1 MVTAHEIDSRL
12 MLELQEGRD
21 AALSE
26 LMSRWQVP
34 LGSFVFRYMQNSA
47 DTSEVVQ
54 ETFVRVYQSRAR
66 YRPTARFSTWL
77 FTIAVNLCRNRA
89 RWRKRHPTV
98 PLELTTSDQEGVV
111 SEQPRT
117 ADENAPAAH
126 LLLEK
131 QERAE
136 AVRAAIGKLPHDLKT
151 ALLLFQFDHLSHQE
165 IARVAGCSVKAVET
179 RIYRARQQLKKSLAW
194 LMRDEE
200 AMPDLSRQAI
210 RRD

>member
-1 MVTAHEIDSRL
+1 MVAAHEIDSRL
-12 MLELQEGRD
+12 MRELQEGHD
-21 AALSE
+21 GALSE
-26 LMSRWQVP
+26 LMSRWQAP
-34 LGSFVFRYMQNSA
+34 LGSFVFRYMQSSA

-98 PLELTTSDQEGVV
+98 PLEFTYSDREGAL
-111 SEQPRT
+111 SELEKR
-117 ADENAPAAH
+117 ADENAPTAH

-131 QERAE
+131 QERAGV
-136 AVRAAIGKLPHDLKT
+136 VRAAIGELPHDLKT
-151 ALLLFQFDHLSHQE
+151 ALLLFQFEHLSHQD

-179 RIYRARQQLKKSLAW
+179 RIYRARQQLKKKLAW

-200 AMPDLSRQAI
+200 VKTDLSQSAAGRG
-210 RRD
+210 